1 MPPSHEPGVLPK
13 WLNEQEATV
22 IIASGIGARAQEL
35 LNENGIKV
43 ITGAPMDSSE
53 SLVRQYLTD
62 TLITGGNVC
71 DH

>member
-1 MPPSHEPGVLPK
+1 
-13 WLNEQEATV
+13 
-22 IIASGIGARAQEL
+22 